1 MGCDQIRSRGKSSQI
16 LLAAPLRRFQLSPKQ
31 IETLLW
37 SPIQV
42 CLINDQKK
50 KFSVFDV
57 MQDKGNRD
65 IRMSANE
72 NVYVCWCP
80 WLLCCYVIIFR
91 VWQYSRARKSIHL
104 VLSSPH
110 AIFSNSVDHATL
122 SYSLHHIRAHQIHQT
137 KLTTS
142 GSIYF
147 PPNTSSILFFLFAFT
162 ESVIC
167 PEPPRTGLVS
177 PSVSKSGGR
186 SS

>member
-1 MGCDQIRSRGKSSQI
+1 
-16 LLAAPLRRFQLSPKQ
+16 
-31 IETLLW
+31 
-37 SPIQV
+37 
-42 CLINDQKK
+42 
-50 KFSVFDV
+50 
-57 MQDKGNRD
+57 MQDGHKDGFGKWEC
-65 IRMSANE
+65 E

-142 GSIYF
+142 GSIFFSSKHKLNAPF
-147 PPNTSSILFFLFAFT
+147 PFCIYT

-177 PSVSKSGGR
+177 PLVSVNQAEEAPKQIRKYQNTSHWAHMSDNFIKKCVSR
-186 SS
+186 YILRTAIDCQIDAVH